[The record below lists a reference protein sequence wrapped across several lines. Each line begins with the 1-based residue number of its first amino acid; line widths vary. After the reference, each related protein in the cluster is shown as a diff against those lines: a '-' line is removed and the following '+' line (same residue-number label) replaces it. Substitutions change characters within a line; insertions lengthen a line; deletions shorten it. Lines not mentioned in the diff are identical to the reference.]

1 MKRNISLLL
10 VDDDIDDQEI
20 FLMTVDALNA
30 AISCSTASNG
40 EDALRILNNP
50 ENAVPDFIFLDVNM
64 PRMNGLQCLENIRNN
79 KAFDRCGIYMYSTTA
94 EEHVVEKS
102 RKLNAGFIVKPIH
115 TNDLKERLR
124 TIFGL

>member
-50 ENAVPDFIFLDVNM
+50 ENAVPDFIFPGCKYATD
-64 PRMNGLQCLENIRNN
+64 
-79 KAFDRCGIYMYSTTA
+79 
-94 EEHVVEKS
+94 
-102 RKLNAGFIVKPIH
+102 
-115 TNDLKERLR
+115 ERASVP
-124 TIFGL
+124 